1 MAPLGFPIPRRF
13 IVLFSTIL
21 SLLVI
26 YHFLAPSY
34 APLSRS
40 SRLASYGS
48 DSSSGDAADGYL
60 SPASWLPW
68 QSDTYDRP
76 PEFDEDGQCLFLSPY
91 SALSKEEKQRVEWM
105 ELEEVS
111 AGVVR
116 SKYASDGEQGGSEEV
131 AEFDGFEDPD
141 VVANATSKGRKSGT
155 RPKGR
160 SHPILKLLKQGED
173 KWNERINGQSKTL
186 EEAVAKYVGKWNR
199 QPPKGFD
206 RW

>member
-1 MAPLGFPIPRRF
+1 
-13 IVLFSTIL
+13 
-21 SLLVI
+21 
-26 YHFLAPSY
+26 
-34 APLSRS
+34 
-40 SRLASYGS
+40 LASYGS
-48 DSSSGDAADGYL
+48 GSVSDSGDEADGLL
-60 SPASWLPW
+60 SPPSWLPW
-68 QSDTYDRP
+68 QSSETFDHP

-91 SALSKEEKQRVEWM
+91 SALSREEKQRAEWM

-116 SKYASDGEQGGSEEV
+116 SKFASDGDEEAGDGV
-131 AEFDGFEDPD
+131 VEEYDGFEDPD
-141 VVANATSKGRKSGT
+141 MAHNATRKKIKLKGQ
-155 RPKGR
+155 

-186 EEAVAKYVGKWNR
+186 EEAVDKYVSKWGR